1 MYIEGCECLREF
13 EWHLRSSRE
22 TVAVHQ
28 MLRERSVHHR
38 QYQQCPVHTVLEDII
53 EDESEC
59 DSELHHESDDF
70 VSDLTEMRYYNTYL
84 YTVFNT
90 NRLLNS

>member
-1 MYIEGCECLREF
+1 MYIEDCECFREF
-13 EWHLRSSRE
+13 EWHLRSSRAQ

-28 MLRERSVHHR
+28 MIRDRLVHHR
-38 QYQQCPVHTVLEDII
+38 PYHQCPAHTVLEDII

-70 VSDLTEMRYYNTYL
+70 VSETTQKQYLSCYIVLMKYN
-84 YTVFNT
+84 
-90 NRLLNS
+90 